1 MHPLVT
7 IALRAGRDA
16 ADVLAQQSQRLDRI
30 QVVHDAEG
38 KDVTSVEVDA
48 DKSLLY
54 HIQNA
59 YPNHRI
65 ESRVSGVQSGK
76 SGEPKWLLEPAV
88 GSTNLLSG
96 FHAFGVAIA
105 IEVNEQLSHAV
116 VICPLLN
123 EEFTATRGAGAQLNS
138 RRLRVSPSDELRG
151 ALIGIDPTDLDPVVL
166 AGIQTTLLRAGCA
179 PRMLG
184 ETTLDMLQV
193 AAGRYRAGWGLP
205 TSPAGLHA
213 AALILQEAG
222 GICGTESGSPALAAG
237 KELLFANPRIFKQ
250 LAKIRHQAGAR
261 MQ

>member
-30 QVVHDAEG
+30 QVVQDAEG

-59 YPNHRI
+59 YPNHSI
-65 ESRVSGVQSGK
+65 ESRISGVQSGK
-76 SGEPKWLLEPAV
+76 PGEPKWLLEPAV
-88 GSTNLLSG
+88 GSTNLLNG

-151 ALIGIDPTDLDPVVL
+151 ALIGIDPTDLDPIL
-166 AGIQTTLLRAGCA
+166 LSGIQTTLLQAGCT

-184 ETTLDMLQV
+184 ETTLDLLQV

-250 LAKIRHQAGAR
+250 LVKIRHQAGA
-261 MQ
+261 

>member
-30 QVVHDAEG
+30 QVVQDAEG

-59 YPNHRI
+59 YPNHSI
-65 ESRVSGVQSGK
+65 ESRISGTQTGK
-76 SGEPKWLLEPAV
+76 PGEPKWLLEPLV
-88 GSTNLLSG
+88 GATNLLNG

-105 IEVNEQLSHAV
+105 IEVNEKLTHAA

-138 RRLRVSPSDELRG
+138 RRLRVSPSDDLRD
-151 ALIGIDPTDLDPVVL
+151 ALIGIDPTDLEPGLL
-166 AGIQTTLLRAGCA
+166 ASMQTSLHRAGCTA
-179 PRMLG
+179 RMLG
-184 ETTLDMLQV
+184 ETTLDLLQV

-213 AALILQEAG
+213 GALILQEAG

-237 KELLFANPRIFKQ
+237 KELLFANPKIFKQ
-250 LAKIRHQAGAR
+250 LVKMRSQAGA
-261 MQ
+261 